1 MTSPRNTPRFGR
13 WSSGETPPFSDAE
26 VSQETPPSLDADDCQ
41 VCYKFGRGKCK
52 KHEHCPARC
61 RPECHPGRVKIRQL
75 FSDLADGYAVDE
87 EDEDE

>member
-26 VSQETPPSLDADDCQ
+26 DSQETPPYRDADDCQ
-41 VCYKFGRGKCK
+41 VCYKFGRGPCK
-52 KHEHCPARC
+52 KHA
-61 RPECHPGRVKIRQL
+61 VSWSTL

>member
-13 WSSGETPPFSDAE
+13 WSSGETPPALDAE
-26 VSQETPPSLDADDCQ
+26 DQPQETPPYRDA
-41 VCYKFGRGKCK
+41 VSWGR
-52 KHEHCPARC
+52 
-61 RPECHPGRVKIRQL
+61 L

>member
-13 WSSGETPPFSDAE
+13 WSSGETPP
-26 VSQETPPSLDADDCQ
+26 SLDADDCQ
-41 VCYKFGRGKCK
+41 VCYKFGRGPCK
-52 KHEHCPARC
+52 KHA
-61 RPECHPGRVKIRQL
+61 VSWSTL

>member
-13 WSSGETPPFSDAE
+13 WSSGEAPPFSDAE
-26 VSQETPPSLDADDCQ
+26 DSQETPPYLDAD
-41 VCYKFGRGKCK
+41 
-52 KHEHCPARC
+52 CPARC
-61 RPECHPGRVKIRQL
+61 RPECHPGKVRLRQL